1 MMKNQEAAQHVLLL
15 NLFGTDL
22 PALDVQLVNILIN
35 HRKDVCHVQVD

>member
-1 MMKNQEAAQHVLLL
+1 MMKHQEVVQHVLFL
-15 NLFGTDL
+15 NPFGTDL